1 MIKSFKTICEGWT
14 FCDGQTER
22 TEQQSDQQEL
32 MDASKISKMS
42 LEIRIRN
49 LKNVRDLFSLLY
61 SLSIPSSNENIHAMM
76 QSWLFGRFKMNKIHH
91 I

>member
-32 MDASKISKMS
+32 VDASKTFKTP
-42 LEIRIRN
+42 
-49 LKNVRDLFSLLY
+49 LKCLKCLKYNFVADAGTNQWTDG
-61 SLSIPSSNENIHAMM
+61 PM
-76 QSWLFGRFKMNKIHH
+76 QSTKNWH
-91 I
+91 IESLCT

>member
-1 MIKSFKTICEGWT
+1 
-14 FCDGQTER
+14 
-22 TEQQSDQQEL
+22 
-32 MDASKISKMS
+32 MS

-49 LKNVRDLFSLLY
+49 LKSVRDLFSLLY

>member
-32 MDASKISKMS
+32 VDASKTFKTPLKCLKCLKYNFVADAGTNQWTDGPINQK
-42 LEIRIRN
+42 LAYRIA
-49 LKNVRDLFSLLY
+49 LHATK
-61 SLSIPSSNENIHAMM
+61 SSEARRKT
-76 QSWLFGRFKMNKIHH
+76 L
-91 I
+91 